1 MQSDPSYGVLLLFKG
16 VSFPENYYS
25 KGLPE
30 AHKTMCK
37 ESVWL
42 YLVRTGQTN
51 VQTEWVI
58 YPLNLLHQL
67 YDVYCGFKGEITL
80 KSNRR
85 F

>member
-51 VQTEWVI
+51 VQTE
-58 YPLNLLHQL
+58 
-67 YDVYCGFKGEITL
+67 
-80 KSNRR
+80 
-85 F
+85 